1 MSKHPG
7 DGVNAA
13 VQNLNSE
20 IAAAVKEG
28 HTVCV
33 EVLTTNRI
41 GESPKLVV
49 AADVTPKR
57 EG

>member
-1 MSKHPG
+1 MSKHTG

-28 HTVCV
+28 HNVGV
-33 EVLTTNRI
+33 EVLSTNRI
-41 GESPKLVV
+41 GESPKPVV
-49 AADVTPKR
+49 AAVVTTKR
-57 EG
+57 

>member
-28 HTVCV
+28 HNVGV
-33 EVLTTNRI
+33 EVLSTNRI
-41 GESPKLVV
+41 GESPKPVV
-49 AADVTPKR
+49 AAVVTPKR